1 MPIGNYVLLMNYY
14 RLPILVAICVS
25 LFGVTPSYSQSQNLA
40 VVANADRTVARLNSY
55 ESYIQEGQHAIQ
67 AGLYQQALE
76 KFQAALKLRPK
87 DNYAKQ
93 AVEEAKISGYNEYMR
108 QGYAA
113 SASKDYQTA
122 LNNFQQALKLKPQA
136 FHALEAVRNVNQYLK
151 ISARGQNNN
160 RTNASAT
167 SNVLQANNRFL
178 WLGLGVTS
186 AAVLIA
192 LFFFQRKLA
201 PSPNLSGTQTKGY
214 DNSTIINAQT
224 EVISPPPT
232 IIPTEIPLSPREILT
247 SGSIDRLEKD
257 RPQNTISNNHIATTQ
272 VTPITQEQSKAITKL
287 DVVTELVK
295 ELEHP
300 SPTKRRKAIWELA
313 QRADSRAMKPLVELM
328 IEADSQERSLILE
341 AVSQIASRTL
351 KPMNKAL
358 AISLEDPNSQVR
370 KNAIRDLTR
379 VYDLMTQVSQR
390 LSYSL
395 DDPDN
400 EVRETAKWALRQ
412 LNQLPSSV
420 KLEDLNKE

>member
-1 MPIGNYVLLMNYY
+1 MSYY
-14 RLPILVAICVS
+14 RLPTLITICIALFGATPNFSQNRVMAVAID
-25 LFGVTPSYSQSQNLA
+25 
-40 VVANADRTVARLNSY
+40 ADDRAARTIAKLPSY
-55 ESYIQEGQHAIQ
+55 ESYMQEGQNAIQ
-67 AGLYQQALE
+67 SGLYQQALD
-76 KFQAALKLRPK
+76 KFQAALKLRPNDK
-87 DNYAKQ
+87 YATK
-93 AVEEAKISGYNEYMR
+93 ALEEATTSSYNDSMR
-108 QGYAA
+108 KGYAA
-113 SASKDYQTA
+113 SAAKDYQTA
-122 LNNFQQALKLKPQA
+122 LQNFKQALKLKPQA
-136 FHALEAVRNVNQYLK
+136 FHATEAVRNISQYIE
-151 ISARGQNNN
+151 ISALSQNSKSADSSDNN
-160 RTNASAT
+160 I
-167 SNVLQANNRFL
+167 LQANNRFL

-192 LFFFQRKLA
+192 LFFFQKKLS
-201 PSPNLSGTQTKGY
+201 PSPNITSEREEQYETS
-214 DNSTIINAQT
+214 NIINTQAELIT
-224 EVISPPPT
+224 PLTTVAT
-232 IIPTEIPLSPREILT
+232 IETPSSAKEILT
-247 SGSIDRLEKD
+247 PTVVD
-257 RPQNTISNNHIATTQ
+257 RPDSNHIKPQPSNNQIAAAQ
-272 VTPITQEQSKAITKL
+272 HLASLDREQSKAITKL

-300 SPTKRRKAIWELA
+300 SPAKRRKAIWELA

-400 EVRETAKWALRQ
+400 EVRETAKWALKQ
-412 LNQLPSSV
+412 LNQLPASV
-420 KLEDLNKE
+420 KLEDLGKEEQV

>member
-1 MPIGNYVLLMNYY
+1 MNYY
-14 RLPILVAICVS
+14 RLPILIATCVTLS
-25 LFGVTPSYSQSQNLA
+25 GVSPSYSQNRA
-40 VVANADRTVARLNSY
+40 TIIIAEANSTNNTASNSY
-55 ESYIQEGQHAIQ
+55 ESYIQEGRQAIQ
-67 AGLYQQALE
+67 SGLHQQALDR
-76 KFQAALKLRPK
+76 FQAALKLRPNDK
-87 DNYAKQ
+87 YAAK
-93 AVEEAKISGYNEYMR
+93 ALEEAKTSSFNEYMR

-113 SASKDYQTA
+113 SASKDYPTA
-122 LNNFQQALKLKPQA
+122 LKNFQQALKLKPEA
-136 FHALEAVRNVNQYLK
+136 FHAIEAVRNISQYIK
-151 ISARGQNNN
+151 IGDSSQKKNSA
-160 RTNASAT
+160 ASN
-167 SNVLQANNRFL
+167 NVLKANSRPL
-178 WLGLGVTS
+178 WL
-186 AAVLIA
+186 AVGAFALFSFIITL
-192 LFFFQRKLA
+192 LFFFQKKLS
-201 PSPNLSGTQTKGY
+201 PSPSLAGDRNKQY
-214 DNSTIINAQT
+214 NNPQIINAQS
-224 EVISPPPT
+224 EVVTPLPT
-232 IIPTEIPLSPREILT
+232 IIAAEAPPVEQEIVTPTT
-247 SGSIDRLEKD
+247 IDRPKEVVNSSQITTTTASVASLD
-257 RPQNTISNNHIATTQ
+257 R
-272 VTPITQEQSKAITKL
+272 EQSKAITKL

-400 EVRETAKWALRQ
+400 EVRETAKWALKQ
-412 LNQLPSSV
+412 LNHLPASV
-420 KLEDLNKE
+420 KLEDSGNEDDG

>member
-1 MPIGNYVLLMNYY
+1 MNYY
-14 RLPILVAICVS
+14 RLPILIATCVT
-25 LFGVTPSYSQSQNLA
+25 LFGVSPTYSQNRGTIVIA
-40 VVANADRTVARLNSY
+40 AANATTNNSY
-55 ESYIQEGQHAIQ
+55 ESYMQEGQQSIQ
-67 AGLYQQALE
+67 SGLYQQALD
-76 KFQAALKLRPK
+76 KFQAALKLRPNDK
-87 DNYAKQ
+87 YATK
-93 AVEEAKISGYNEYMR
+93 ALEEAKTYSYNEYMR

-113 SASKDYQTA
+113 SATKDYPTA
-122 LNNFQQALKLKPQA
+122 LKNFQQALKLKPQA
-136 FHALEAVRNVNQYLK
+136 FHAIEAVRNISQYIK
-151 ISARGQNNN
+151 ISDSSQKKDVA
-160 RTNASAT
+160 ASN
-167 SNVLQANNRFL
+167 NVLQANSRPL
-178 WLGLGVTS
+178 WLALG
-186 AAVLIA
+186 AFA
-192 LFFFQRKLA
+192 LFSFIITISFFFQKKLS
-201 PSPNLSGTQTKGY
+201 PSPSLAGTQNKQYNNPQT
-214 DNSTIINAQT
+214 INAQT
-224 EVISPPPT
+224 EVVSPLPTVIATEDPPT
-232 IIPTEIPLSPREILT
+232 EREIIAQT
-247 SGSIDRLEKD
+247 TIDRPNEVTNNSQITTTTASVTSLD
-257 RPQNTISNNHIATTQ
+257 R
-272 VTPITQEQSKAITKL
+272 EQSKSIAKL

-400 EVRETAKWALRQ
+400 EVRETAKWALKQ
-412 LNQLPSSV
+412 LNQLPASV
-420 KLEDLNKE
+420 KLEDLGKEDDV

>member
-1 MPIGNYVLLMNYY
+1 MNYY
-14 RLPILVAICVS
+14 RLPILIAICVTF
-25 LFGVTPSYSQSQNLA
+25 FGATPSYSQSQNLA
-40 VVANADRTVARLNSY
+40 VVANANRTVAQLPSY
-55 ESYIQEGQHAIQ
+55 ESYMQEGQRAIQ
-67 AGLYQQALE
+67 SGLYQQALD
-76 KFQAALKLRPK
+76 KFQEALKLRPK
-87 DNYAKQ
+87 DNYAKK
-93 AVEEAKISGYNEYMR
+93 AVEEAKISSYNEYMR
-108 QGYAA
+108 QGYSA

-122 LNNFQQALKLKPQA
+122 LKNFQQALKIKPQA
-136 FHALEAVRNVNQYLK
+136 FHALEAVRNVDRYLK
-151 ISARGQNNN
+151 ISDRGQNNNN

-167 SNVLQANNRFL
+167 NNILSANNRFL
-178 WLGLGVTS
+178 WLGLGITS

-192 LFFFQRKLA
+192 LFLFQKKLT
-201 PSPNLSGTQTKGY
+201 PSPNLSSDGEKHY
-214 DNSTIINAQT
+214 DNSTIINAQA
-224 EVISPPPT
+224 EVISPLPT
-232 IIPTEIPLSPREILT
+232 VVATETLPSPREILN
-247 SGSIDRLEKD
+247 SSSIDRLEKD
-257 RPQNTISNNHIATTQ
+257 RPQETVSNSQIATTQ
-272 VTPITQEQSKAITKL
+272 VTPVTQEQSKAITKL

-300 SPTKRRKAIWELA
+300 NPTKRRKAIWELA

-351 KPMNKAL
+351 KPMNRAL

-400 EVRETAKWALRQ
+400 EVRETAKWALKQ

-420 KLEDLNKE
+420 KLEDLGKE